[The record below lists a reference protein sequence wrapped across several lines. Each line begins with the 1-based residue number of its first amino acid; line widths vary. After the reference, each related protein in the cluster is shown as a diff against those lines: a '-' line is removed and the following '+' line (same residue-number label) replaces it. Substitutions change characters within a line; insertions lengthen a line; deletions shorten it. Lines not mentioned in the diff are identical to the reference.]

1 MKTLKEYLYNQDN
14 SKKMVTFVEYRK
26 GNLWYTV
33 DDIVFPVPVED
44 IGDATFKN
52 VDVAPLFMRYIR
64 KHLESLVD
72 GKNN

>member
-1 MKTLKEYLYNQDN
+1 MKTLKEYLYNEDG
-14 SKKMVTFVEYRK
+14 SKKQVSFVEYRK

-33 DDIVFPVPVED
+33 DDIVFPVDIND

-64 KHLESLVD
+64 KYLESLANAS
-72 GKNN
+72 K